1 MREFYTLRHITLCG
15 RSVTGSYPNI
25 LPNTY
30 CTAPKGHIRTSGQ
43 ILHNAKG
50 SYPNILPNTAQCLGV
65 LSEHLAKYCTMPRVH
80 IRTSCQILHNA
91 KGSYSNILP
100 NTAQCTT
107 PRRHLRT
114 SCQILHSVTGSNP
127 FEIRTSNQKLDYTKS
142 IKYPMVDGFREN
154 K

>member
-43 ILHNAKG
+43 ILHSAKG
-50 SYPNILPNTAQCLGV
+50 SYQNILPNTAQCQV
-65 LSEHLAKYCTMPRVH
+65 D
-80 IRTSCQILHNA
+80 IRTYCQLLHNA

-107 PRRHLRT
+107 PRGHLRT